1 MGSAY
6 LPGEL
11 ISAQFQAV
19 VMNIQCYNS
28 CLEIIDYD
36 ISKMASKSRK
46 KAMSFIERIIASC
59 YHFLAKMISKKM
71 VYQEI
76 LFEHLDKFEQHLK
89 SGDNFPVHLL
99 IRELFR
105 NNKLKLQVLK
115 EDYSDIY
122 LQLIENIETSP

>member
-1 MGSAY
+1 
-6 LPGEL
+6 
-11 ISAQFQAV
+11 
-19 VMNIQCYNS
+19 MNIQCYNS

-36 ISKMASKSRK
+36 ISKMNSKSRK
-46 KAMSFIERIIASC
+46 KSMPFIEKIISSC
-59 YHFLAKMISKKM
+59 YHFMAKMISKKA

-105 NNKLKLQVLK
+105 NNK
-115 EDYSDIY
+115 E
-122 LQLIENIETSP
+122 